1 MFDCFLQDTLINQKG
16 GPLFN
21 VGERLVVPNAKEI
34 ISTST
39 ERDTVPILISVLM
52 RDTTVNEE
60 LMK

>member
-1 MFDCFLQDTLINQKG
+1 MLDCFLQGTLINQKG

-34 ISTST
+34 ISASI
-39 ERDTVPILISVLM
+39 EQDTAPILKSVLL

>member
-1 MFDCFLQDTLINQKG
+1 MLDCFLQGTLINQKG

-34 ISTST
+34 ISAST
-39 ERDTVPILISVLM
+39 ERDTAPILKSVLM